1 MATIP
6 NNEAWREFFECYK
19 GLPELW
25 MVKCDNFKDR
35 NKKRSALGKLL
46 DVYKQIDKD
55 ANIDS
60 LKKRL
65 INIRTCFRRE
75 LKKMEQ
81 SQRSGAGAD
90 ETYIPNLWYFDTLE
104 FLRDQETQIPGFST
118 IDIGEAE
125 ETEKAEV
132 SNFNYVYSNLS
143 LYAYLLS
150 FFPNQNVLFSF
161 YSVFSLFL

>member
-1 MATIP
+1 
-6 NNEAWREFFECYK
+6 
-19 GLPELW
+19 
-25 MVKCDNFKDR
+25 
-35 NKKRSALGKLL
+35 
-46 DVYKQIDKD
+46 
-55 ANIDS
+55 
-60 LKKRL
+60 
-65 INIRTCFRRE
+65 
-75 LKKMEQ
+75 MEQ

-90 ETYIPNLWYFDTLE
+90 ETYIPNVWYFDTLE

-161 YSVFSLFL
+161 YSVFSLFLWKFSKNPVPKEKCLLSYGNKKIK